1 MIKINLILKNKNL
14 IETLKSE
21 LKSFFIQ
28 ESKIIIEEGLSKEV
42 NNNDIVISF
51 VELKNSDDI
60 KFARKVKDNT
70 INGCIIFI
78 SENESLVFESLSV
91 QPLQFIRINNFDE
104 DFKNM
109 LKVLGDYLNNI
120 NRTITLKTGL
130 ATIRLNINN
139 IIFIESFGHYLIVH
153 STNGEYKVRGKISNI
168 IDEINNPIMIRVH
181 KSYIINTKFVEEV
194 LSNRLILKSNIDIP
208 IGRSFKETVI
218 KNCL

>member
-1 MIKINLILKNKNL
+1 MIKINLILKNKKL

-28 ESKIIIEEGLSKEV
+28 EPKIIIEEELSKEV

-51 VELKNSDDI
+51 VELKNSEDI
-60 KFARKVKDNT
+60 KLARKIKDNT

-208 IGRSFKETVI
+208 IGRSFKDTVI

>member
-1 MIKINLILKNKNL
+1 MIRINLILKNKKL

-42 NNNDIVISF
+42 NNNDTVISF
-51 VELKNSDDI
+51 VELKNSEDI
-60 KFARKVKDNT
+60 KLAIKIKYNT

-109 LKVLGDYLNNI
+109 LKVLGNYLNNI

>member
-42 NNNDIVISF
+42 NNNDTVISF
-51 VELKNSDDI
+51 VELKNSEDI
-60 KFARKVKDNT
+60 KLARKIKYNT

-130 ATIRLNINN
+130 ATIRFNINN

-181 KSYIINTKFVEEV
+181 KSYIINTKFIEEV

>member
-1 MIKINLILKNKNL
+1 MIKINLILKNKKL

-28 ESKIIIEEGLSKEV
+28 EPKIVIEDRLSKEV

>member
-14 IETLKSE
+14 IETLKSD

-28 ESKIIIEEGLSKEV
+28 ESKIIIEEGLSKEI

-51 VELKNSDDI
+51 IELKNSDDI

-120 NRTITLKTGL
+120 NRTITLKMGL
-130 ATIRLNINN
+130 ATVRLNINN

-153 STNGEYKVRGKISNI
+153 STNES
-168 IDEINNPIMIRVH
+168 IR
-181 KSYIINTKFVEEV
+181 FVE
-194 LSNRLILKSNIDIP
+194 RYQIL
-208 IGRSFKETVI
+208 
-218 KNCL
+218 

>member
-1 MIKINLILKNKNL
+1 MIRINLILKNKKL

-21 LKSFFIQ
+21 LKSFFIK
-28 ESKIIIEEGLSKEV
+28 ESKIIIEEGLEKEF

-51 VELKNSDDI
+51 IELKNSDDI
-60 KFARKVKDNT
+60 KLAKKVKDNI

-78 SENESLVFESLSV
+78 SENESLVFQSLSV
-91 QPLQFIRINNFDE
+91 QPLQFIRINNFNE

-109 LKVLGDYLNNI
+109 LKVLDDYLNNI

-153 STNGEYKVRGKISNI
+153 STTGEYKVRGKISDI

-181 KSYIINTKFVEEV
+181 KSYIINTKFVDKI

-208 IGRSFKETVI
+208 IGRYFKDAVV

>member
-1 MIKINLILKNKNL
+1 MILKNKKL

-21 LKSFFIQ
+21 LKSFFIK
-28 ESKIIIEEGLSKEV
+28 ESKIIIEEGLEKEF

-51 VELKNSDDI
+51 IELKNSDDI
-60 KFARKVKDNT
+60 KLAKKVKDNI

-78 SENESLVFESLSV
+78 SENESLVFQSLSV

-109 LKVLGDYLNNI
+109 LKVLDDYLNNI

-153 STNGEYKVRGKISNI
+153 STTGEYKVRGKISNI

-181 KSYIINTKFVEEV
+181 KSYIINTKFVQEI
-194 LSNRLILKSNIDIP
+194 LSNRIILMNNIDVP
-208 IGRSFKETVI
+208 IGRSFKDEVI
-218 KNCL
+218 KIFL

>member
-1 MIKINLILKNKNL
+1 MIRINLILKNKKL

-28 ESKIIIEEGLSKEV
+28 ESKIIIEEGLSKEI

-51 VELKNSDDI
+51 IELKNSDNI

-130 ATIRLNINN
+130 ATVRLNINN

-168 IDEINNPIMIRVH
+168 IDEINNPIMVRVH
-181 KSYIINTKFVEEV
+181 KSYIVNTKFVEEI
-194 LSNRLILKSNIDIP
+194 LSNRLILKGNIDIP
-208 IGRSFKETVI
+208 IVRSFKDTVI

>member
-14 IETLKSE
+14 IETLKSD

-28 ESKIIIEEGLSKEV
+28 EFKIIIEEGLSKEI

-51 VELKNSDDI
+51 IELKNSDDI

-130 ATIRLNINN
+130 ATVRLNINN

-181 KSYIINTKFVEEV
+181 KSYIVNTKFVEEI

>member
-1 MIKINLILKNKNL
+1 MIKINLILKNKKL

-42 NNNDIVISF
+42 NNNDTVISF
-51 VELKNSDDI
+51 VELKNSEDI
-60 KFARKVKDNT
+60 KLAIKIKYNT

>member
-14 IETLKSE
+14 IETLKSD

-28 ESKIIIEEGLSKEV
+28 EFKIIIEEGLSKEI

-51 VELKNSDDI
+51 IELKNSDDI

-130 ATIRLNINN
+130 ATVRLNMNN

-181 KSYIINTKFVEEV
+181 KSYIVNTKFVEEI

>member
-1 MIKINLILKNKNL
+1 MIKINLILKNKKL

-28 ESKIIIEEGLSKEV
+28 EPKIVIKDGLSKEV
-42 NNNDIVISF
+42 NNNDIVIFF

-60 KFARKVKDNT
+60 KFARKIKDNT

>member
-1 MIKINLILKNKNL
+1 MIKINLILKNKKL

-21 LKSFFIQ
+21 LKSLFIQ
-28 ESKIIIEEGLSKEV
+28 EPKIIIEDGLSKEV

-51 VELKNSDDI
+51 VELKNSEDI
-60 KFARKVKDNT
+60 KLARKIKDNT

-139 IIFIESFGHYLIVH
+139 IIFTESFGHYLIVH

>member
-1 MIKINLILKNKNL
+1 MIKINLILKNKKL

-28 ESKIIIEEGLSKEV
+28 ESKIIVEEGLSKEV
-42 NNNDIVISF
+42 NNNDTVISF

>member
-1 MIKINLILKNKNL
+1 MIKINLILKNKKL

-28 ESKIIIEEGLSKEV
+28 EPKIVIEDGLSKEV